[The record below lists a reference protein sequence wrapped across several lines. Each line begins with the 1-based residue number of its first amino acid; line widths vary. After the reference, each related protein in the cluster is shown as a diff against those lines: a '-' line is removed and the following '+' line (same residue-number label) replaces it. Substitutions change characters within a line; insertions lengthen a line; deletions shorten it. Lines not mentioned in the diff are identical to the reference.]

1 MIVLKLEVSS
11 NSVIGQRAVAATLV
25 DVVALLGRRA
35 DAATVTAEGGAAA
48 LGLALVVLEDEK
60 AVITGLELGAGEGL
74 IRRRV
79 APSRGIA
86 GLQPDSV
93 KSTHDLVGVAGTA
106 TIRQRICGETLC
118 FLLFH
123 VRERGLLLLLGIGM
137 LLKALLEI
145 HVLET
150 THPIPTGIA
159 TIPIIFLESL
169 QVRHAERAH
178 IHH

>member
-1 MIVLKLEVSS
+1 MAS
-11 NSVIGQRAVAATLV
+11 NLIYGFDNRSLNGVIGQRAVAATLV

-35 DAATVTAEGGAAA
+35 DAATVAAEGGAAA

-60 AVITGLELGAGEGL
+60 AVITGLELGAGERL

-86 GLQPDSV
+86 GLQADSV
-93 KSTHDLVGVAGTA
+93 KSAHDLVGVAGTA
-106 TIRQRICGETLC
+106 AICQRICGETLI
-118 FLLFH
+118 LFH
-123 VRERGLLLLLGIGM
+123 LGIGM

-159 TIPIIFLESL
+159 TIPIIPIIFLESL
-169 QVRHAERAH
+169 QIRHAERAH

>member
-1 MIVLKLEVSS
+1 MAS
-11 NSVIGQRAVAATLV
+11 NLIYGFDNRSLNGVIGQRAVAATLV

-35 DAATVTAEGGAAA
+35 DAATVAAEGGAAA

-60 AVITGLELGAGEGL
+60 AVITGLELGAGERL

-86 GLQPDSV
+86 GLQADSV
-93 KSTHDLVGVAGTA
+93 KSAHDLVGVAGTA
-106 TIRQRICGETLC
+106 AICQRICGETLI
-118 FLLFH
+118 LFH
-123 VRERGLLLLLGIGM
+123 LGIGM

-159 TIPIIFLESL
+159 TIPIIPIIFLEPL
-169 QVRHAERAH
+169 QIRHAERAH

>member
-1 MIVLKLEVSS
+1 MAS
-11 NSVIGQRAVAATLV
+11 NLIYGFDNRSLNGVIGQRAVAATLV

-35 DAATVTAEGGAAA
+35 DAATVAAEGGAAA
-48 LGLALVVLEDEK
+48 LGFALVVLEDEK
-60 AVITGLELGAGEGL
+60 AVITGLELGTGERL

-86 GLQPDSV
+86 GLQADSV
-93 KSTHDLVGVAGTA
+93 KSAHDLVGVAGTA
-106 TIRQRICGETLC
+106 AICQRICGETLI
-118 FLLFH
+118 LFH
-123 VRERGLLLLLGIGM
+123 LGIGM
-137 LLKALLEI
+137 LI

-159 TIPIIFLESL
+159 TIPIIPIIFLEPL
-169 QVRHAERAH
+169 QIRHAERAH